1 MPDLLPVNDLLPANE
16 DDGTF
21 VVLTPARPKDVQPEP
36 NVLIAV
42 RLTAVCEPPELLAEP
57 MALLQLPDERV
68 EPPDDDHALLFE
80 LIPLDFVEPT
90 RPTPANGF
98 LDELNELTDLEAC
111 FNPAARPYPLL
122 PRKTVLL
129 DEELG
134 IAGRTTRGD
143 ERPE

>member
-1 MPDLLPVNDLLPANE
+1 MPDLLPANE
-16 DDGTF
+16 DEGTF

-36 NVLIAV
+36 NVPIDV
-42 RLTAVCEPPELLAEP
+42 RLTAFCESPELLAEP
-57 MALLQLPDERV
+57 TTLLQLPDERAD
-68 EPPDDDHALLFE
+68 PPDDDHALLFE
-80 LIPLDFVEPT
+80 LVPLDFVEPT
-90 RPTPANGF
+90 RLTPTDDLF
-98 LDELNELTDLEAC
+98 DELEDPADLEGC

-143 ERPE
+143 ERLE